1 MTWLASNWHLIVGG
15 IAALAGGGVL
25 AWPYLPSV
33 VGKAKSDKPDYRRG
47 LDALEVFIEEAV
59 KAGAS
64 DKDIAAWRKDAAMQ
78 LLGITK

>member
-33 VGKAKSDKPDYRRG
+33 VGKAKADKGFHDRSANRVAAGRG
-47 LDALEVFIEEAV
+47 TARGAGQRAGDGAHAEGAV
-59 KAGAS
+59 RTAPRPG
-64 DKDIAAWRKDAAMQ
+64 
-78 LLGITK
+78 